1 MPQKST
7 VYWMLQ
13 DIKKL
18 LERNSLV
25 LAVLATVMIGV
36 LSLSAVPKLN
46 LELGIKSGDKYLHFI
61 AYFGLSIIWYFA
73 LRNKIPKKLFNIIV
87 PLGLIFYGI
96 ILELLQGGL
105 TSYRTGD
112 IYDALANTV
121 GVIAGLVLFK
131 GIIKWYR
138 TI

>member
-1 MPQKST
+1 
-7 VYWMLQ
+7 MLQ

-18 LERNSLV
+18 LEHNALI
-25 LAVLATVMIGV
+25 LAILATIIIGV

-73 LRNKIPKKLFNIIV
+73 LRNRIQKRVFNFFV
-87 PLGLIFYGI
+87 PLALIFYGI
-96 ILELLQGGL
+96 ILEVLQSGI
-105 TSYRTGD
+105 TTYRTGD
-112 IYDALANTV
+112 IYDAIANTA
-121 GVIAGLVLFK
+121 GVIVGLVLFK
-131 GIIKWYR
+131 RIIKWYR

>member
-1 MPQKST
+1 
-7 VYWMLQ
+7 MLT

-18 LERNSLV
+18 LERNALIIAILV
-25 LAVLATVMIGV
+25 TVMIAV

-61 AYFGLSIIWYFA
+61 AYFILSSLWYFA
-73 LRNKIPKKLFNIIV
+73 LKDKISGKVFKIFV

-96 ILELLQGGL
+96 ILEGLQSGL
-105 TSYRTGD
+105 TTYRTGD
-112 IYDALANTV
+112 IYDAMANTA
-121 GVIAGLVLFK
+121 GVIAALILFNR
-131 GIIKWYR
+131 IVKWYR